1 MEQNGNLRLTNEGAH
16 MNRWKIITPLALAS
30 VVAIA
35 FFSGGP
41 RVPMDNDNTS
51 ALAISE
57 KASENTLEKKEGGFG
72 ADVDLGDGII
82 LNVSDPAAF
91 SPKDPEALGVE
102 GRPLI
107 MDVTITNKSSKT
119 LDLSSFAIIQ
129 SAFDSDESQSCFDV
143 FENASGVI
151 GVPEDPMLAVG
162 KSVTF
167 KWAIVCPTKAGD
179 KLHLTFSVTGNEEVT
194 LDSTVK

>member
-1 MEQNGNLRLTNEGAH
+1 MMQ
-16 MNRWKIITPLALAS
+16 RWKIITPLALVS
-30 VVAIA
+30 VVGIA
-35 FFSGGP
+35 YFTAGP

-57 KASENTLEKKEGGFG
+57 KASENTLAKKEGGFG
-72 ADVDLGDGII
+72 AGIDLGDGII
-82 LNVSDPAAF
+82 LKVTDPAAF
-91 SPKDPEALGVE
+91 KPKDPQALGVE

-107 MDVTITNKSSKT
+107 MDITVTNNSSKT

-129 SAFDSDESQSCFDV
+129 SAFDSDKAQSCFDV
-143 FENASGVI
+143 FEAASGVK
-151 GVPEDPMLAVG
+151 GAPEDPMLPVG

-167 KWAIVCPTKAGD
+167 KWAIVCPTSAGD

-194 LDSTVK
+194 LDTTVK

>member
-1 MEQNGNLRLTNEGAH
+1 MK
-16 MNRWKIITPLALAS
+16 RWKIIAPLVVAS
-30 VVAIA
+30 VVAVA
-35 FFSGGP
+35 YFSAGP

-57 KASENTLEKKEGGFG
+57 KAAENSLEKKEGGFG
-72 ADVDLGDGII
+72 ADIDLGDGII
-82 LNVSDPAAF
+82 LNVTDPAAF
-91 SPKDPEALGVE
+91 KPKDAEALGVE

-107 MDVTITNKSSKT
+107 MDITITNKSSKT

-143 FENASGVI
+143 FEAASGVQ
-151 GVPEDPMLAVG
+151 GVPEDPMLPVG

-167 KWAIVCPTKAGD
+167 KWAIVCPTSAGD

>member
-1 MEQNGNLRLTNEGAH
+1 MK
-16 MNRWKIITPLALAS
+16 RWQIITPSALAT

-35 FFSGGP
+35 FFSAGP

-57 KASENTLEKKEGGFG
+57 KASENSLEKKEGGFG
-72 ADVDLGDGII
+72 ADVDLGGGII
-82 LNVSDPAAF
+82 LNVSDPEVFKAQ
-91 SPKDPEALGVE
+91 DPEALGVE

-107 MDVTITNKSSKT
+107 MDVTITNKGSKT

-143 FENASGVI
+143 FENASGVV
-151 GVPEDPMLAVG
+151 GVPADPMLGTG
-162 KSVTF
+162 KSVSF
-167 KWAIVCPTKAGD
+167 KWAIVCPTKVGD

>member
-1 MEQNGNLRLTNEGAH
+1 MK
-16 MNRWKIITPLALAS
+16 RWKIITPVALAG
-30 VVAIA
+30 VVAVA
-35 FFSGGP
+35 FFTGGP
-41 RVPMDNDNTS
+41 RVPMDNDTTS

-72 ADVDLGDGII
+72 SDVDLGDGII
-82 LNVSDPAAF
+82 LNVSDPLAF
-91 SPKDPEALGVE
+91 KAKDPEALGVE

-107 MDVTITNKSSKT
+107 MDIAITNKGAKT
-119 LDLSSFAIIQ
+119 LDLSSFSIIQ
-129 SAFDSDESQSCFDV
+129 SAFDSDESLSCSDV
-143 FENASGVI
+143 FEEASGVI
-151 GVPEDPMLAVG
+151 GVPADPMLAVG
-162 KSVTF
+162 KSVAF

>member
-1 MEQNGNLRLTNEGAH
+1 MQ
-16 MNRWKIITPLALAS
+16 RWKIITPFALVS
-30 VVAIA
+30 VVAVA
-35 FFSGGP
+35 YFSAGP

-57 KASENTLEKKEGGFG
+57 KASENALDKKEGGFG

-82 LNVSDPAAF
+82 LNVTDPAAF
-91 SPKDPEALGVE
+91 KAKDPQALGVE

-107 MDVTITNKSSKT
+107 MDITITNKGSKT
-119 LDLSSFAIIQ
+119 LDLSSFSIIQ
-129 SAFDSDESQSCFDV
+129 SAFDSDEAQSCFDV
-143 FENASGVI
+143 FEAASGLA
-151 GVPEDPMLAVG
+151 GVPEDPMLPVG

-167 KWAIVCPTKAGD
+167 KWAIVCPTSAGD

>member
-1 MEQNGNLRLTNEGAH
+1 MQ
-16 MNRWKIITPLALAS
+16 RWKIITPMALAS

-35 FFSGGP
+35 FFTAGP

-57 KASENTLEKKEGGFG
+57 KAAENALEQKVGGFG
-72 ADVDLGDGII
+72 ADIDLGDGIA

-91 SPKDPEALGVE
+91 TPKDPEALGIE
-102 GRPLI
+102 GRPLV
-107 MDVTITNKSSKT
+107 MDIKIKNTASKP
-119 LDLSSFAIIQ
+119 LDIASFAIIQ

-143 FENASGVI
+143 FEAASGVV
-151 GVPEDPMLAVG
+151 GLPENSIIDAG
-162 KSVTF
+162 KEVLF
-167 KWAIVCPTKAGD
+167 KWAIVCPTTAGD

>member
-1 MEQNGNLRLTNEGAH
+1 MEQNGNLRLTNEGAL
-16 MNRWKIITPLALAS
+16 MKRWKVITPVVLAS
-30 VVAIA
+30 VVSVAY
-35 FFSGGP
+35 FTSGP

-57 KASENTLEKKEGGFG
+57 KATENTLAKKEGGFG
-72 ADVDLGDGII
+72 SEVDLGDGII
-82 LNVSDPAAF
+82 LNVSDPAVF
-91 SPKDPEALGVE
+91 KPKDAAALGVE

-107 MDVTITNKSSKT
+107 MDISITNKSAKT

-129 SAFDSDESQSCFDV
+129 SAFDSDAAQSCFDV
-143 FENASGVI
+143 FEEASGVV
-151 GVPEDPMLAVG
+151 GVPADPMLAVG
-162 KSVTF
+162 KNVSF

>member
-1 MEQNGNLRLTNEGAH
+1 
-16 MNRWKIITPLALAS
+16 MNRWKIITPLTLAS

-57 KASENTLEKKEGGFG
+57 KAAESALDKKEGGFG
-72 ADVDLGDGII
+72 ADIDLGDGIV
-82 LNVSDPAAF
+82 LNVSDPSAF
-91 SPKDPEALGVE
+91 KAKDPAALGVE

-107 MDVTITNKSSKT
+107 MDITITNKGSKE
-119 LDLSSFAIIQ
+119 LDLSSFSIIQ
-129 SAFDSDESQSCFDV
+129 SSFDSDEAQSCFDV
-143 FENASGVI
+143 FENASEVN
-151 GVPEDPMLAVG
+151 GVPADPMLAVG
-162 KSVTF
+162 KSVSF
-167 KWAIVCPTKAGD
+167 KWAIVCPTTPGD